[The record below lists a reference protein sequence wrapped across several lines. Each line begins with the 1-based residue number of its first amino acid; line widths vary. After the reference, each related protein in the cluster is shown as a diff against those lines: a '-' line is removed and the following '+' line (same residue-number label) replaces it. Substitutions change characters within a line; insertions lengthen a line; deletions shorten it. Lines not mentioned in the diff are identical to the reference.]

1 MFASLQNLA
10 ARIGFWQT
18 AKFSEYPFFAQAFA
32 HAHGVEQVRAFRHC
46 LFCDH
51 TNGNRPPNFE
61 PWSDEEADTS
71 ARTVNSKRFS
81 VLQALLHGC
90 SSASA
95 ESGFEPGTLRHRSEI
110 LPPGQLGP

>member
-1 MFASLQNLA
+1 MNYRSHNFRQQDVWRTPSQAYDQN
-10 ARIGFWQT
+10 G
-18 AKFSEYPFFAQAFA
+18 PN
-32 HAHGVEQVRAFRHC
+32 VRAFRHC